1 MCARAFGGCGSFGW
15 HKMAAR
21 AFGADYI
28 FGMHKMTGGA
38 VWLCGITV
46 PTMEMAT
53 ATLNVWSCGIG

>member
-1 MCARAFGGCGSFGW
+1 
-15 HKMAAR
+15 MAAR

-53 ATLNVWSCGIG
+53 ASLNVWCGGIG